1 MLQVKLEQA
10 VQVVKIFKSHLNK
23 TSILDDFEFYE
34 TRQKALQ
41 EKKAKRLQYQKQVD
55 LILSSVAS

>member
-10 VQVVKIFKSHLNK
+10 VQVVKIFKSHLSN

-34 TRQKALQ
+34 ARQKALQ